1 VSQRLAAGLG
11 LAVLLAG
18 CAIER
23 GIALPPMDDWET
35 RRAVLGRVSEWSF
48 SGRIGVSAG
57 DEGFNGRLRWS
68 QRQDSYEA
76 TVSGPFGAGS
86 VRLDGDG
93 RRVRLT
99 DPEGEVTE
107 LVDAEHD
114 LHTMYGWTIPVA
126 SLRYWALGI
135 PDPAT
140 PAVTEFGEDGQLAR
154 LAQNSWVVEIG
165 QYREASGQPMPR
177 RITASSTETRVRL
190 VIDGW
195 TFH

>member
-1 VSQRLAAGLG
+1 MSLRLAAGMG

-35 RRAVLGRVSEWSF
+35 RRAVLGRVSDWSF

-154 LAQNSWVVEIG
+154 LEQNSWVVEIG

-177 RITASSTETRVRL
+177 RITASGTETRVRL

-195 TFH
+195 TFR